1 MSRRTER
8 LASTLRQELADI
20 IRREIDDPRVKF
32 MPTITRVV
40 VTEDLSM
47 ADVYVTVMG
56 SAGQQTA
63 ALNAL
68 KHSAGLMRSRLAKM
82 LTIRQMPFLRF
93 QFDESARKEVE
104 MLELLHRLEVER
116 EEHEKSQA
124 GNSSSNADSSAA
136 GADDRVQTDTAD
148 ATSQNAAGDS
158 TENPAG
164 TETSA
169 GPDGSN
175 P

>member
-116 EEHEKSQA
+116 QQHEASHA
-124 GNSSSNADSSAA
+124 GPSSPSVVPSDALP
-136 GADDRVQTDTAD
+136 DDRVSAD
-148 ATSQNAAGDS
+148 AAGDA
-158 TENPAG
+158 TENT
-164 TETSA
+164 TEDSIENTA